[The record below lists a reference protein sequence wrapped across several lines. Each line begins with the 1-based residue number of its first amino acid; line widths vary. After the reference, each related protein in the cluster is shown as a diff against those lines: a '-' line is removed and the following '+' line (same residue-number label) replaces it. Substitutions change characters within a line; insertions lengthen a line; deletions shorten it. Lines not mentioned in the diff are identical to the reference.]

1 MTKANDRPRGKEMR
15 SSVWL
20 HIPTFTIGVSEG
32 NFITFK
38 LNGRMVK
45 SYWSIIRKE
54 GKWMFVGYE

>member
-1 MTKANDRPRGKEMR
+1 M
-15 SSVWL
+15 WL

-32 NFITFK
+32 NFIAFK